1 MVHSKAMGIRTIIC
15 IIAGP
20 VFLLGLGAHIFIKH
34 KFRIGPDSDFDDY
47 YHEFEDSHPQ
57 LERYRKWSHI
67 SFTVTAIAALLLFI
81 AVAL

>member
-1 MVHSKAMGIRTIIC
+1 MGIRTIIC

-20 VFLLGLGAHIFIKH
+20 VFLLGLGAHIFIKF

-81 AVAL
+81 AAAL